1 MSYRDSDVSG
11 GKIRLKVSAT
21 ADETLGADGLDA
33 GELALNRADGV
44 MYFKTSA
51 NAISHFPS
59 ASGIKNIVAI
69 SQAAYDALAT
79 KDSETLYVVT

>member
-21 ADETLGADGLDA
+21 ADETIAADGLDA

-44 MYFKTSA
+44 MYFKNSV
-51 NAISHFPS
+51 NAISQFPS

>member
-1 MSYRDSDVSG
+1 MSYRDSDIGG
-11 GKIRLKVSAT
+11 GKVRVKFSDV
-21 ADETLGADGLDA
+21 ADATLGADGLDA

-44 MYFKTSA
+44 MYFKNSA
-51 NAISHFPS
+51 NAISQFPS